1 MKIEN
6 YRLFYERLGCLPMIK
21 QKCGIMLS
29 LTFIL
34 LLSGCGIKLLPSTH
48 DEEKSSWDSFAEA
61 KMAFDRVT
69 VYETDIEG
77 LKTLGFDP
85 FSAANMQI
93 QTYLDIMARF
103 MPNPAIKKGDLNR
116 GIRECIEA
124 QNGCMAYDMS
134 VKVYNTQRRGNVLLD
149 LFGFKRR
156 TNRTG
161 WEFNSLFVINK
172 GFVVYKLWGGKPQVR
187 ETSLKKKPLG
197 PLQDSGKDMV
207 GVAKAIL

>member
-1 MKIEN
+1 
-6 YRLFYERLGCLPMIK
+6 MIK
-21 QKCGIMLS
+21 QKCAIMLS

-34 LLSGCGIKLLPSTH
+34 LLSGCGIKLLPSTL
-48 DEEKSSWDSFAEA
+48 DEEKSSWNSFAEA
-61 KMAFDRVT
+61 KMAFDRIT

-85 FSAANMQI
+85 FSTANMEI

-134 VKVYNTQRRGNVLLD
+134 VKVYNTQRRGNVVLD

-161 WEFNSLFVINK
+161 WEFKSLFVINK
-172 GFVVYKLWGGKPQVR
+172 GVVVYKLWGGKPQVR

-197 PLQDSGKDMV
+197 PLQDSGDAMV
-207 GVAKAIL
+207 GVAKAIF